1 MSLLTDFLKL
11 FKWDTTSETD
21 LDEEFDID
29 TSMNGNWDILDTK
42 AKEHD
47 DKINTL
53 EEVQA
58 EQDSLIQKLKE
69 SMINISTEEATSLH
83 VTDVAELPAK
93 LSVRGNHKQETREG
107 YNIFDYLSHVTA
119 SINGLI
125 TTTDKVGY
133 ITVNGTPTQD
143 WDNILVPIYI

>member
-53 EEVQA
+53 EDVQA
-58 EQDSLIQKLKE
+58 EQ
-69 SMINISTEEATSLH
+69 
-83 VTDVAELPAK
+83 
-93 LSVRGNHKQETREG
+93 
-107 YNIFDYLSHVTA
+107 
-119 SINGLI
+119 
-125 TTTDKVGY
+125 TT
-133 ITVNGTPTQD
+133 
-143 WDNILVPIYI
+143 L